1 MTEAA
6 DVFKAIEKDDP
17 RSLKSILSKEPAL
30 AEAQN
35 EQGISAVLYAR
46 YRSNEKAVE
55 ALLAAK
61 PSLSLFEASA
71 VGDVRRMKELLE
83 TNRSLV
89 ESYTPDGFTALHLA
103 SFFGQPEAASFL
115 LEHDAP
121 VNAVS
126 NNEMTVTPLHS
137 AVAANDEKISRL
149 LVENNADIN
158 GRQEQGYTPLHEAA
172 QNGNESIARMLLENG
187 ADSGAKLED
196 GKTPGQLAK
205 AHKHAKIAQLID
217 EFES

>member
-1 MTEAA
+1 MAGAE
-6 DVFKAIEKDDP
+6 DVFSAIEKADT
-17 RSLKSILSKEPAL
+17 RRLKGILKKEPAL

-55 ALLAAK
+55 ALLAVK
-61 PSLSLFEASA
+61 PSLSIFEAAA
-71 VGDVRRMKELLE
+71 VGDVKRMGELLE

-103 SFFGQPEAASFL
+103 SFFGQPDAASVL

-126 NNEMTVTPLHS
+126 RNEMTVTPLHS

-172 QNGNESIARMLLENG
+172 QSGNESIARMLLENG
-187 ADSGAKLED
+187 ADAKAKLDD
-196 GKTPGQLAK
+196 GKTPAKLAK
-205 AHKHAKIAQLID
+205 QHRRVNLAKLIS
-217 EFES
+217 EFEQ

>member
-1 MTEAA
+1 MSEQS
-6 DVFKAIEKDDP
+6 DVFKAIEDGDTRTLKRLLKKD
-17 RSLKSILSKEPAL
+17 RSL

-35 EQGISAVLYAR
+35 AQGISAVLYAR
-46 YRSNEKAVE
+46 YRSAAKALD
-55 ALLAAK
+55 ALLEAK
-61 PSLSLFEASA
+61 PSLSIFEAAA
-71 VGDVRRMKELLE
+71 VGDVKRIKELLA

-103 SFFGQPEAASFL
+103 SFFGQPDAAKVL

-126 NNEMTVTPLHS
+126 RNQMTVTPLHS

-149 LVENNADIN
+149 LVENNADLN

-172 QNGNESIARMLLENG
+172 QNGNAAIARMLLENG
-187 ADSGAKLED
+187 ADAKAKLDD
-196 GKTPGQLAK
+196 GRDPAKLARE
-205 AHKHAKIAQLID
+205 HGHARLADLIA
-217 EFES
+217 EFER

>member
-1 MTEAA
+1 MSEQS
-6 DVFKAIEKDDP
+6 DVFKAIEDGDTRTLKRLLKKD
-17 RSLKSILSKEPAL
+17 RSL

-35 EQGISAVLYAR
+35 APGISAVLYAR
-46 YRSNEKAVE
+46 YRSAAKALD
-55 ALLAAK
+55 ALLEAK
-61 PSLSLFEASA
+61 PSLSIFEAAA
-71 VGDVRRMKELLE
+71 VGDVKRIKELLA

-103 SFFGQPEAASFL
+103 SFFGQPDAAKVL

-126 NNEMTVTPLHS
+126 RNQMTVTPLHS

-149 LVENNADIN
+149 LVENNADLN

-172 QNGNESIARMLLENG
+172 QNGNAAIACMLLENG
-187 ADSGAKLED
+187 ADAKAKLDD
-196 GKTPGQLAK
+196 GRDPAKLARE
-205 AHKHAKIAQLID
+205 HGHARLADLIA
-217 EFES
+217 EFER